1 MNISKTELGA
11 TPVSRAV
18 RQRAHAAAPHE
29 FMPWLLRA
37 AGLVGIS
44 LPVPQR
50 GVVAKVA
57 NRHERPHYTD
67 LALCPLMGAV
77 DDRAPPDP

>member
-1 MNISKTELGA
+1 MNIWKTELGA

-29 FMPWLLRA
+29 FVSWLLRA

-44 LPVPQR
+44 LPVPKR
-50 GVVAKVA
+50 GVVAGVA
-57 NRHERPHYTD
+57 NRHERPHYPD
-67 LALCPLMGAV
+67 LALCPLMDAV
-77 DDRAPPDP
+77 AGRGPPAP